1 MKILWVKSDFLHPTT
16 KGGQIRTLE
25 MLKQLH
31 RRHEIHYIALD
42 DGTQPEGL
50 ARSGEYSSHAYAI
63 PHRVPEKTSPA
74 FAVQLASGLFSS
86 MPVAISRYVSAAM
99 KQKTRELIAR
109 EKFDSVV
116 CDFLSAAPNVPNLP
130 ECVLFEHNVE
140 STIWQRRVEHAANP
154 AARWYLGIQARRML
168 QYEGEVCRTAR
179 RVIAVSELDAERM
192 RKQFQTPG
200 AVAVPTGVDVEYFT
214 PPLPQ
219 TKNSDLVFVGSM
231 DWMPNSEGILWFVRE
246 VLPVIRRRL
255 PECSLT
261 VVGRKPSE
269 EILQL
274 AKHDPHITVTGT
286 VPDVRPYLWQSSVS
300 IVPLRIG
307 GGTRLKIYEAMAARS
322 PVVSTTIGAEGLT
335 VSDGEDIRLADTSES
350 FARICVELLEDQAG
364 RERLAQ
370 AAWNMVQS
378 RCSWEAVSH
387 EFERLLIS
395 YSIS

>member
-16 KGGQIRTLE
+16 KGGKIRTLE

-31 RRHEIHYIALD
+31 RRHEIHYISLD

-50 ARSGEYSSHAYAI
+50 ARSGEYCSHVYAI
-63 PHRVPEKTSPA
+63 PHRVPEKTSPG

-86 MPVAISRYVSAAM
+86 MPVPIGRFVSAAM
-99 KQKTRELIAR
+99 KRKTTELIAR

-168 QYEGEVCRTAR
+168 RYEGEVCRTAR
-179 RVIAVSELDAERM
+179 RVIAVSELDADRM

-214 PPLPQ
+214 PPSPRP
-219 TKNSDLVFVGSM
+219 KNSGLVFIGSM
-231 DWMPNSEGILWFVRE
+231 DWMPNSDGILWFARD
-246 VLPVIRRRL
+246 VLPLIRRSR

-261 VVGRKPSE
+261 VAGRKPSE

-274 AKHDPHITVTGT
+274 AKDHARIEVTGT

-322 PVVSTTIGAEGLT
+322 PVVSTTVGAEGLAIA
-335 VSDGEDIRLADTSES
+335 DGENIRLADTPES
-350 FARICVELLEDQAG
+350 FARICVELLEDEAA
-364 RERLAQ
+364 RERIAQ
-370 AAWNMVQS
+370 AAWGLVRS
-378 RCSWEAVSH
+378 RCSWEAVSR
-387 EFERLLIS
+387 EFERLIAP
-395 YSIS
+395 